1 MSILGLESYYGR
13 NQGSIN
19 TIQAVSTLAF
29 DRRRSEF
36 YKKQLI
42 ARQDQVKQAILQ
54 GVKDWEEYR
63 HLTGKLHA
71 LEQEVQ
77 ELTDLLK
84 KTELEDE

>member
-1 MSILGLESYYGR
+1 MRLENFFTY
-13 NQGSIN
+13 
-19 TIQAVSTLAF
+19 
-29 DRRRSEF
+29 

-42 ARQDQVKQAILQ
+42 SRQDQVKEAILR

-63 HLTGKLHA
+63 YLTGKLHA